1 MVKAPKPDDGAAR
14 ELAVEQARA
23 TLALSAAE
31 MGEFEWDL
39 DRDRFIVSERMA
51 AITGM
56 PAGSWPG
63 RRGEFAMDVVH
74 SEDRDALRALISAK
88 LTSELRYTAQYRM
101 VRPDDGRVQWMESS
115 AVVLRGPGGAPV
127 RLIGIVRDISLR
139 KAEEDARESLVAEL
153 DHRVK
158 NVLAS
163 VQSLAAQSARKTV
176 SLEAFLKTFTGRLEA
191 MAAAHTLLTRTR
203 WRGAEIGDV
212 VAAEL
217 SGLAHG
223 RARWSGPV
231 VMLNP
236 RATNAL
242 TLALHELATNAVK
255 YGAFSTE
262 AGRLDVRWS
271 LRPSGGFEL
280 SWSERRGP
288 TVEPP
293 TRQGFGAMLLDR
305 VTGRELGGEVIV
317 EFLPEGLRAVVC
329 ADASALTTAPPP
341 PAPSTGPRREAVAR
355 DGASL
360 GDEGGAEIAGLKVLV
375 VEDAVLLALEL
386 EAALSEAGAEVVG
399 PAASL
404 EEALRMLDADFD
416 VALLDADLNG
426 QSAAPLAE
434 ALAARGRP
442 YILATGHKGSAGMPE
457 DASVPVVRK
466 PYNVRQIAAA
476 LCQATGRAQASEAS

>member
-1 MVKAPKPDDGAAR
+1 MAMVKAPEPNEDGAGD
-14 ELAVEQARA
+14 LAIERARA
-23 TLALSAAE
+23 ALALSAAE

-39 DRDRFIVSERMA
+39 ERDLFIVSERMA

-56 PAGSWPG
+56 AAGRWPG
-63 RRGEFAMDVVH
+63 RRGEIAMDVVH
-74 SEDRDALRALISAK
+74 PEDREALRALITAK
-88 LTSELRYTAQYRM
+88 LTSEFRYAAQYRM
-101 VRPDDGRVQWMESS
+101 VRPDGGKVQWMESS
-115 AVVLRGPGGAPV
+115 AVILRAPGGEPV
-127 RLIGIVRDISLR
+127 RVIGIVRDISAR
-139 KAEEDARESLVAEL
+139 KADEEAREALVAEL

-255 YGAFSTE
+255 YGALSTE

-271 LRPSGGFEL
+271 LSDAGGFEL
-280 SWSERRGP
+280 HWTERRGP
-288 TVEPP
+288 TVESPS
-293 TRQGFGAMLLDR
+293 RQGFGAMLLER
-305 VTGRELGGEVIV
+305 VTGRELGGEVRV
-317 EFLPEGLRAVVC
+317 EFLPEGLRAVLR
-329 ADASALTTAPPP
+329 ADASALTIAPPP
-341 PAPSTGPRREAVAR
+341 PAPSAGPRREAEAR

-360 GDEGGAEIAGLKVLV
+360 GDESRAQIAGLRILV

-386 EAALSEAGAEVVG
+386 EAALNEAGAEVLG
-399 PAASL
+399 PASSL
-404 EEALRMLDADFD
+404 EEAMGMLEMDFD

-434 ALAARGRP
+434 ALTARGRP
-442 YILATGHKGSAGMPE
+442 FIVATGHKGSAGLPE
-457 DASVPVVRK
+457 DMAVPVVRK
-466 PYNVRQIAAA
+466 PYNVRQIALA
-476 LCQATGRAQASEAS
+476 LSQATARAGS

>member
-1 MVKAPKPDDGAAR
+1 M
-14 ELAVEQARA
+14 LA
-23 TLALSAAE
+23 
-31 MGEFEWDL
+31 GC
-39 DRDRFIVSERMA
+39 
-51 AITGM
+51 
-56 PAGSWPG
+56 WPG
-63 RRGEFAMDVVH
+63 RRGEIAMDVVH
-74 SEDRDALRALISAK
+74 PEDRETLRALITDK
-88 LTSELRYTAQYRM
+88 LTSEFRYSAQYRM
-101 VRPDDGRVQWMESS
+101 VRPDTGKVQWMESS
-115 AVVLRGPGGAPV
+115 AVILRGAAGEPV
-127 RLIGIVRDISLR
+127 RLIGIVRDISAR
-139 KAEEDARESLVAEL
+139 KADEEAREALVAEL

-255 YGAFSTE
+255 YGALSTE
-262 AGRLDVRWS
+262 AGRLDVRWN
-271 LRPSGGFEL
+271 LIETGGFEL
-280 SWSERRGP
+280 HWTERRGP
-288 TVEPP
+288 MVEPP
-293 TRQGFGAMLLDR
+293 SRQGFGAMLLER
-305 VTGRELGGEVIV
+305 VTGRELGGDVTIG
-317 EFLPEGLRAVVC
+317 FLPEGLQAVIH
-329 ADASALTTAPPP
+329 ADATALAAAPPP
-341 PAPSTGPRREAVAR
+341 PPPPSNGPRREADTR
-355 DGASL
+355 GGASL
-360 GDEGGAEIAGLKVLV
+360 GDEGRAEIAGLKVLV

-399 PAASL
+399 PASSL
-404 EEALRMLDADFD
+404 EEAMGMLDRVFD

-434 ALAARGRP
+434 ALKARGRP
-442 YILATGHKGSAGMPE
+442 FILATGHKGSAGLPE
-457 DASVPVVRK
+457 DTTVPVVRK
-466 PYNVRQIAAA
+466 PYNVRQIALA
-476 LCQATGRAQASEAS
+476 LFQATNRPAASSQE